1 MEAHLED
8 RIFARFD
15 GMDLNGL
22 CINLLSQQLL
32 TWPILRKG
40 YDLLKG
46 IKIRTISCNGFTVRL
61 QHNQGRVTSTLAD
74 TRPETIEKRPCF
86 LCLNN
91 LFEKQKGIL
100 YKDFLILCN
109 PAPVFPH
116 HLTINSIEHTPQ
128 RIESHIRFFL
138 ELSKDLGDNW
148 IILYNGPKC
157 GASAP
162 DHLHFQAIPKGNT
175 PIEREFNN
183 NKKPLKFSD
192 IPYVSIY
199 YGDNLGRVCLI
210 IEGNDIEAIDDA
222 FNRLIDAL
230 KSHLKTIDEPM
241 LNIACFTEKGRVSL
255 IVFPRSKHRPDAY
268 FKEGE
273 DKITISPAAIEM
285 LGVIVT
291 PIERDFLR
299 LKGEDIESIYH
310 EVTIDKK
317 TMEIVV
323 SNMS

>member
-1 MEAHLED
+1 MEAHFED

-22 CINLLSQQLL
+22 CIKLLSQQLL
-32 TWPILRKG
+32 TWPKLREG

-46 IKIRTISCNGFTVRL
+46 IKIRTISYNGFTVRL
-61 QHNQGRVTSTLAD
+61 QHNEGRVTSTLAD

-100 YKDFLILCN
+100 YKDYLILCN

-162 DHLHFQAIPKGNT
+162 DHLHFQAIPRGYT
-175 PIEREFNN
+175 PLEEEIDKNENLLRFFRQSNV
-183 NKKPLKFSD
+183 F
-192 IPYVSIY
+192 IY
-199 YGDNLGRVCLI
+199 YGDSLGRI
-210 IEGNDIEAIDDA
+210 FFIFKGHDIEVMEEA
-222 FNRLIDAL
+222 FDKFLTAL
-230 KSHLKTIDEPM
+230 KIAMKNKDEPM
-241 LNIACFTEKGRVSL
+241 LNIACMNAKDTIKL
-255 IVFPRSKHRPDAY
+255 IVFPRKKHRPDAY

-273 DKITISPAAIEM
+273 EKITISPAVIEM
-285 LGVIVT
+285 LGVIVA

-299 LKGEDIESIYH
+299 LKGEDIESIYK
-310 EVTIDKK
+310 EVTMDKK
-317 TMEIVV
+317 TMETVI